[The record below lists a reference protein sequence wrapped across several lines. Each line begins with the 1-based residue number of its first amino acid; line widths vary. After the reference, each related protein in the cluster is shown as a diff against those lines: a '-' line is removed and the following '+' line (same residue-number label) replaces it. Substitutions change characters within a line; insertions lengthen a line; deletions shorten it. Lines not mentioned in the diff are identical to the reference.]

1 MPAKIDLESIAKRN
15 PKVDLVRLEEYR
27 ALRRSL
33 GMGRRIRQS
42 VSPLERRRVRIV
54 DDIESDPRVV
64 HLPYLI
70 LRAVTKY
77 RKVEPDGPI
86 IDGERTY
93 SAKLIHEAT
102 EQLDADLAE
111 VFSQAT
117 AEQQATID
125 RLEDDCVAL
134 RHNLTIAQQKND
146 ADDKVIADLRRELAA
161 LSPSEPRAALGS
173 LPPAPGENK

>member
-1 MPAKIDLESIAKRN
+1 MANESSSG
-15 PKVDLVRLEEYR
+15 VREWR
-27 ALRRSL
+27 K
-33 GMGRRIRQS
+33 
-42 VSPLERRRVRIV
+42 
-54 DDIESDPRVV
+54 
-64 HLPYLI
+64 LI